1 MHDVRRVVIGLLGTT
16 QDAAE
21 DSKRWAKWRPTVS
34 LFQSPVQRFDRL
46 ELLYQPKFNELA
58 DAVVEDIK
66 AISPETEVRLHVIEF
81 QDPRQFAEV
90 YAVLYDFAKRY
101 EFDQEGEEYFV
112 HITTGTHVAQICL
125 YLLTESKHL
134 PAKLVQ
140 TFRPY
145 KNMKDVEN
153 VKVIDLDLAVYEQ
166 IAARFKVE
174 REEGA
179 TVLKN
184 GIQTRNV
191 GFNEMIDEIEAVAV
205 RTKDPILLTGRTG
218 SGKSQMAGLIYDLKK
233 SRNLVKGRFVEVNC
247 ATLRGDSAMSALF
260 GHVKGAFTGAIN
272 KRDGYLK
279 SADKGVL
286 FLDEIAELGADEQ
299 AMLLRAVEKK
309 SFFPVGSDTE
319 VHSDFQLI
327 VGTNRSLA
335 ERVAKGEFR
344 EDLLSRIEHWAYEM
358 PALKDRREDIEPNV
372 DHELQKFVREQGKN
386 VVFNSEARRLFL
398 DFAMSPDALWTRN
411 FRDLNGAIRRMAALS
426 PSGRISEA
434 AVRQE
439 MDRLRRAWR
448 GEARNEDRAFLD
460 DLVGAESLALHDPF
474 DILQLE
480 RVVRVCRTSSS
491 LAEAGRALYSA
502 SRERRRKL
510 NDSDRLRKYLRG
522 FDITW
527 TMIRSLA
534 GGKTR

>member
-1 MHDVRRVVIGLLGTT
+1 MQDVRRVVIGLLGTT

-34 LFQSPVQRFDRL
+34 LFQSPAQHFDRL
-46 ELLYQPKFNELA
+46 ELLSQPKFKELA

-66 AISPETEVRLHVIEF
+66 AISPETEVRLHVVEF

-90 YAVLYDFAKRY
+90 YAILYDFAKGY
-101 EFDQEGEEYFV
+101 EFDLEGEEYFV

-145 KNMKDVEN
+145 KKKKGAEN

-166 IAARFKVE
+166 IAARFEVE

-233 SRNLVKGRFVEVNC
+233 SRNMVKGRFVEVNC

-260 GHVKGAFTGAIN
+260 GHVKGAFTGAVN

-279 SADKGVL
+279 SADEGVL

-319 VHSDFQLI
+319 VHSDFQI
-327 VGTNRSLA
+327 IAGTNRSLA

-372 DHELQKFVREQGKN
+372 DHELQKFAREQGKN
-386 VVFNSEARRLFL
+386 VLFNSEARRLFL

-434 AVRQE
+434 AVRQQ
-439 MDRLRRAWR
+439 MDRLRRAWQ
-448 GEARNEDRAFLD
+448 GEARNEDRAFLEE
-460 DLVGAESLALHDPF
+460 LVGAESLALHDPF
-474 DILQLE
+474 DVLQLE
-480 RVVRVCRTSSS
+480 RVVRVCRTSRS
-491 LAEAGRALYSA
+491 LADAGRVLYSA

-510 NDSDRLRKYLRG
+510 NDSDRLRKYLVG
-522 FDITW
+522 FGITW
-527 TMIRSLA
+527 TMIRRLA
-534 GGKTR
+534 EDRTQ

>member
-1 MHDVRRVVIGLLGTT
+1 MKDVRRVVIGLLGTT
-16 QDAAE
+16 QDVAE
-21 DSKRWAKWRPTVS
+21 GPEKWRPTIS
-34 LFQSPVQRFDRL
+34 LFQSPAQHFDRL
-46 ELLYQPKFNELA
+46 ELLYQPKFQELA
-58 DAVVEDIK
+58 VAVAEDVK
-66 AISPETEVRLHVIEF
+66 VISPETEVRLHVVEF

-101 EFDQEGEEYFV
+101 EFDQDGEEYFV

-125 YLLTESKHL
+125 YLLIESKHL

-145 KNMKDVEN
+145 KNKKDAEN

-191 GFNEMIDEIEAVAV
+191 GFNEMIDEIETIAV

-218 SGKSQMAGLIYDLKK
+218 SGKSQTASLIYDLKK

-260 GHVKGAFTGAIN
+260 GHVKGAFTGAVN

-327 VGTNRSLA
+327 AGTNCSLA
-335 ERVAKGEFR
+335 ERVAKKEFR

-358 PALKDRREDIEPNV
+358 PALKDRREDIEPNI
-372 DHELQKFVREQGKN
+372 DHELQKFAQEQGKN
-386 VVFNSEARRLFL
+386 AVFNSEARRLFL

-426 PSGRISEA
+426 PTGRISEA
-434 AVRQE
+434 VVRQE
-439 MDRLRRAWR
+439 MDRLRRTWR
-448 GEARNEDRAFLD
+448 GTTPNEDRIFLE
-460 DLVGAESLALHDPF
+460 DLVGDESLARHDPF
-474 DILQLE
+474 DIFQLE
-480 RVVRVCRTSSS
+480 RVVRVCRTSRS
-491 LAEAGRALYSA
+491 LADAGRALYST

-510 NDSDRLRKYLRG
+510 NDSDRLRKYLGG
-522 FDITW
+522 FGITW
-527 TMIRSLA
+527 TMIRRLA
-534 GGKTR
+534 EDRTQ